1 MQWYWVDLAIAAI
14 IALSVLTGLIRGF
27 VKELIALCIWILALW
42 LAYRC
47 NDMLNPW
54 LQPYIQDNT
63 VRKGAGFVLILM
75 ATLLVGAIINAIFS
89 FIMKRTGLSGTDRM
103 LGMAFGFIRGVFIV
117 SLIILVV
124 QMTSMP
130 HEEYSRNS
138 RLYSSFNPVVHWLNG
153 LVPEFIKQAQI
164 IDKQNGIIDISDQN
178 DLELS

>member
-47 NDMLNPW
+47 NDTLNPW

-63 VRKGAGFVLILM
+63 VRKGAGFVIILM